1 MSSIE
6 EKLKSTKVSSPKYSK
21 VANNASVPLVMEVEL
36 GIVAYLV
43 EVVLWKLTMD
53 IG

>member
-1 MSSIE
+1 
-6 EKLKSTKVSSPKYSK
+6 
-21 VANNASVPLVMEVEL
+21 MEVEL

-53 IG
+53 KGQLTMLVETGLPGSLN